1 MCFKAIRIGI
11 RVFSFLAA
19 FVIPANMALG
29 DITTSNITF
38 AEAVQAVKD
47 KNYQHAVTLFELQAN
62 AAQHDAQYNLAL
74 LLQSGKGRPRN
85 YQQALYWAWSAYLGG
100 IEPAEKLSK
109 DIISLLPD
117 DALKLTR
124 ERIEETLLSRIDTG
138 DKSALM
144 ELALFYKELVEEP
157 NFEEAYLWYSIASAF
172 LIEGAVTA
180 GNASGINDGT
190 ASIVLANETMTSST
204 GKEPMARIVSYGFG
218 GVSPHIMGMGPVPAS
233 KMALEKAGLKISDLD
248 VIESNEAFA
257 AQACAVSKALGLP
270 ADIVNPNGGAIALGH
285 PVGATGTILLT
296 KLVHEL
302 LRINGKY
309 GMATMCIGGGQG
321 ISVILDAAI

>member
-19 FVIPANMALG
+19 FVLPANMALG

-100 IEPAEKLSK
+100 IEPAEELSK

-172 LIEGAVTA
+172 LIEGAFLARDEVE
-180 GNASGINDGT
+180 GVVEIK
-190 ASIVLANETMTSST
+190 SIVELQNRASEIFYTLST
-204 GKEPMARIVSYGFG
+204 IK
-218 GVSPHIMGMGPVPAS
+218 
-233 KMALEKAGLKISDLD
+233 
-248 VIESNEAFA
+248 
-257 AQACAVSKALGLP
+257 
-270 ADIVNPNGGAIALGH
+270 
-285 PVGATGTILLT
+285 
-296 KLVHEL
+296 
-302 LRINGKY
+302 
-309 GMATMCIGGGQG
+309 
-321 ISVILDAAI
+321 